1 VTLLLILTVGA
12 ALLCLTRLHAPRE
25 VSSCQRSTTSVQK
38 VVSISLASLSCPVAA
53 SHMMRRMQ
61 GGGVMGRRSYH
72 WPHVSVLY
80 LCQNNGLLRE
90 LSYLVTKPT
99 HSGSDGLLVNP

>member
-1 VTLLLILTVGA
+1 M
-12 ALLCLTRLHAPRE
+12 
-25 VSSCQRSTTSVQK
+25 QK

-61 GGGVMGRRSYH
+61 GGGVIGLRSCH

-80 LCQNNGLLRE
+80 LYQCNGLLRE
-90 LSYLVTKPT
+90 LSYLVAKPT
-99 HSGSDGLLVNP
+99 HSGSNGLLVDS